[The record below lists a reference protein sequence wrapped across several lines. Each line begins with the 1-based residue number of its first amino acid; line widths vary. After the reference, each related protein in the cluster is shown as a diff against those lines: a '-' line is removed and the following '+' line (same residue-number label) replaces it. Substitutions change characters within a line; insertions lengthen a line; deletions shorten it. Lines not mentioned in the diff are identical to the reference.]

1 MDKAINEKIMDYIK
15 LIQNK
20 YTDFEAVYVF
30 GSYARGNS
38 NQDSDIDL
46 ALIFRDLDDSKR
58 FDLQVQ
64 LMLLASQI
72 DTRIE
77 PHPVSYD
84 DFYSDNPFVAE
95 IKRTGFELLE
105 KSTKA

>member
-1 MDKAINEKIMDYIK
+1 MDKAIHIVIADYIK
-15 LIQNK
+15 LIQQK
-20 YTDFEAVYVF
+20 YPDFVAVYVF

-46 ALIFRDLDDSKR
+46 ALIFKNFDDSKR
-58 FDLQVQ
+58 FDIQVQ
-64 LMLLASQI
+64 LMLLASKI

-77 PHPVSYD
+77 PHPISHD

-95 IKRTGFELLE
+95 IKKTGIQLLE
-105 KSTKA
+105 KTE

>member
-1 MDKAINEKIMDYIK
+1 MDNAINKAIMDYIK
-15 LIQNK
+15 LIQKK
-20 YTDFEAVYVF
+20 YTDFESAYVF

-77 PHPVSYD
+77 PHPVSHD
-84 DFYSDNPFVAE
+84 DFYSDNPFAAE

-105 KSTKA
+105 KAT

>member
-1 MDKAINEKIMDYIK
+1 MKNQLPERSKIIEPVLTQLTHAISEHYKDRLDKAINEKIMDYIK

-20 YTDFEAVYVF
+20 YTDFETVYVF

-72 DTRIE
+72 DTRI
-77 PHPVSYD
+77 
-84 DFYSDNPFVAE
+84 
-95 IKRTGFELLE
+95 
-105 KSTKA
+105 